1 MTMMSKSF
9 TPDARQGQATV
20 EIALV
25 LPMLLILLFGII
37 MGGFAF
43 YAFIQVSNA
52 AREGARAGSLYRI
65 TAATR
70 PNGWTIDNEVKAG
83 ICDEVNDTSSLGFL
97 VTTPPDCATSSFNVG
112 RDGAVLSSG
121 ELAVPLAGDQLTVT
135 VAYSYTMPVLSSF
148 MPVFPRPIVIR
159 RAVMMELQ

>member
-1 MTMMSKSF
+1 MMSKSF

-20 EIALV
+20 EVALV
-25 LPMLLILLFGII
+25 LPMLMILLFGII

-83 ICDEVNDTSSLGFL
+83 ICDTGSGTSSLGFL
-97 VTTPPDCATSSFNVG
+97 APPTSSCTSSSFNLN
-112 RDGAVLSSG
+112 RDVAVLSSG
-121 ELAVPLAGDQLTVT
+121 DLAVPLAGDQLTVT

-159 RAVMMELQ
+159 RTVMMELQ